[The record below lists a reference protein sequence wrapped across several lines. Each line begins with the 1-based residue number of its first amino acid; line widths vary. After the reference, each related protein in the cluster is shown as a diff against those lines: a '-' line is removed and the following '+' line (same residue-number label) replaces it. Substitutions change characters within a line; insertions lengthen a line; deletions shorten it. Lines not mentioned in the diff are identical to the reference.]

1 MRSALFWANYT
12 ASNASSSPTFRDKL
26 SSPILRGWPL
36 TIGPTV
42 CPKTSARNYHPEEHS
57 SHLLHSGSLKSCGE
71 VQFFGMIV
79 TNENCIHTG
88 VKNWL
93 HLKKVCYHSVQN
105 LYRILNILTTHL
117 LSENV
122 KFNIQFFPDAGF
134 SHVRSL
140 IFQAHQNSC
149 KNNVTSPHVKIFPIV
164 APFFYFC
171 ADISNL
177 ICAECFTTLFSQ

>member
-1 MRSALFWANYT
+1 MNSMRTALFWVIMQWIVVIAYRC
-12 ASNASSSPTFRDKL
+12 FRTTSRFQL
-26 SSPILRGWPL
+26 QGEGH
-36 TIGPTV
+36 IG